1 MEKTIALELPGI
13 PVTINIPRERLAGFI
28 DRAKVNYWGYV
39 VSWCPTTLV
48 LEIVEE
54 DNLEDS
60 PDGQDGWKW
69 APEHLITL
77 MPSDWARGLGV
88 MLEKFPL
95 KFAQIVNDDGDM
107 YTGDLLIQCAAFGE
121 EKYS

>member
-1 MEKTIALELPGI
+1 MEKTIALPLPGI
-13 PVTINIPRERLAGFI
+13 PVTINIPRERLVDYI
-28 DRAKVNYWGYV
+28 DRAKVDYWGYIV
-39 VSWCPTTLV
+39 TWNTETLV
-48 LEIVEE
+48 LRIVEDE
-54 DNLEDS
+54 NLKGANE
-60 PDGQDGWKW
+60 PYRW
-69 APEHLITL
+69 APEHLITIG
-77 MPSDWARGLGV
+77 PTDWARGLGV

>member
-1 MEKTIALELPGI
+1 METIALPLPGI
-13 PVTINIPRERLAGFI
+13 PVTINIPRERLVSI
-28 DRAKVNYWGYV
+28 IERTKINYWGYE
-39 VSWCPTTLV
+39 VSWDRETLV
-48 LEIVEE
+48 LQVVEE
-54 DNLEDS
+54 DNLEES

-77 MPSDWARGLGV
+77 GPADWARGLGV

-95 KFAQIVNDDGDM
+95 QFSEIVNDDGDM